1 MPTLWFIS
9 CDLCY
14 NLHTLSI
21 QVLFRPFST
30 MAVNILVNF
39 DLRSCFSRFACPNSF
54 NSYMWE
60 FILHGP
66 SIGTDW
72 CRVMIILRAQ
82 LLVTSSAEC
91 HSSSV
96 MYWRSS
102 IPTFTSSQCSSSHH
116 PRATSI
122 IFSYHFSISIAMIL
136 LYQIDLFLSFNS
148 FNIFQL
154 KKYFPCILV
163 RRSYRFYENGGF
175 TVLLQIRTELSTY
188 CLFCS
193 SVLLA
198 EVIWC
203 CQLEWKQIEAFAF
216 HPSSWYPSLRGVW
229 SYFIWG
235 VLINFFGE
243 RLDKLL
249 EISYAYN

>member
-14 NLHTLSI
+14 NLHTLFI

-66 SIGTDW
+66 SIGTAW
-72 CRVMIILRAQ
+72 CRVMLILRAQ

-122 IFSYHFSISIAMIL
+122 MFSYHFSISIAMII
-136 LYQIDLFLSFNS
+136 LYQIDLFLLVSFFQHLSIEEVFSVYSRATFLPLLREWGLYCSTSNPHRTINLLLILQLGFASRSHLMLSVGMKTHWS
-148 FNIFQL
+148 FRISPFKL
-154 KKYFPCILV
+154 VPISSGRVVLFYMRCI
-163 RRSYRFYENGGF
+163 
-175 TVLLQIRTELSTY
+175 
-188 CLFCS
+188 
-193 SVLLA
+193 
-198 EVIWC
+198 
-203 CQLEWKQIEAFAF
+203 
-216 HPSSWYPSLRGVW
+216 
-229 SYFIWG
+229 
-235 VLINFFGE
+235 
-243 RLDKLL
+243 D
-249 EISYAYN
+249 

>member
-14 NLHTLSI
+14 NLHTLLI

-154 KKYFPCILV
+154 QKYFPCILV

-175 TVLLQIRTELSTY
+175 YCSTSNPHRTINLLLILQLGFASRSHLMLSVGMKTHWSFRISPFKLVPISSGRVVLFYMRCI
-188 CLFCS
+188 
-193 SVLLA
+193 
-198 EVIWC
+198 
-203 CQLEWKQIEAFAF
+203 
-216 HPSSWYPSLRGVW
+216 
-229 SYFIWG
+229 
-235 VLINFFGE
+235 
-243 RLDKLL
+243 D
-249 EISYAYN
+249 